1 MLVRLLPFIQMS
13 RHNRRR
19 IRGGHRAS
27 RASFQHDN
35 FQIPS
40 LDPNDCTSLAPPL
53 QALASRGDLNAKHWH
68 NRYIAWQN
76 RDRKKKEERQRLR
89 EDRNRIFGG
98 NSDEGDDEGLCYKML
113 EYFTGLDY
121 IEA

>member
-1 MLVRLLPFIQMS
+1 MS

-19 IRGGHRAS
+19 IRGGHRPS
-27 RASFQHDN
+27 QASFQPDN

-40 LDPNDCTSLAPPL
+40 LGSNDFTSLAPPL
-53 QALASRGDLNAKHWH
+53 QAHVSRGDLNAKHWH

-76 RDRKKKEERQRLR
+76 RDRKQKEERQRLI
-89 EDRNRIFGG
+89 EDRKRIFGG
-98 NSDEGDDEGLCYKML
+98 DTDEGDDEGLCHKML